1 MRSAIEIEALLA
13 NVARLATHARVRR
26 IVEEGAPELSWNQAW
41 LLRHLAEAGPRRMS
55 DLAHWQGVDRSTVT
69 VLIGGLERAGL
80 VARVVDPQDRRV
92 RLVSITGAGREVLS
106 ARRVA
111 STGLIDEVLAS
122 WTPAERDALTQSLD
136 LLVGSLQDHMHEGS
150 GSLLR

>member
-1 MRSAIEIEALLA
+1 
-13 NVARLATHARVRR
+13 
-26 IVEEGAPELSWNQAW
+26 
-41 LLRHLAEAGPRRMS
+41 
-55 DLAHWQGVDRSTVT
+55 
-69 VLIGGLERAGL
+69 
-80 VARVVDPQDRRV
+80 VVDPQDRRV

-136 LLVGSLQDHMHEGS
+136 RLVGSLQDHMHEGS